1 MNHSQATGVAEAL
14 AKTMVVEPASRADL
28 DRLDARLE
36 GRIAALRT
44 DLRFEFAKIRGEMQ
58 AGFAAV
64 KFEPLR
70 WILPIVLAQLAMTIG
85 LPVRLQP
92 RSCPSRGPERTVLA
106 HAGAQGHDRRDH
118 FHPALSMIC
127 SARAL
132 FAA

>member
-1 MNHSQATGVAEAL
+1 MNHFQATGVAEAL
-14 AKTMVVEPASRADL
+14 AKTMVVEPTSRADL

-44 DLRFEFAKIRGEMQ
+44 GMQSEFAKIRGEMQ

-64 KFEPLR
+64 KFELLR

-92 RSCPSRGPERTVLA
+92 
-106 HAGAQGHDRRDH
+106 
-118 FHPALSMIC
+118 
-127 SARAL
+127 
-132 FAA
+132 